1 MQTKEI
7 LQSSFEAGF
16 FVEDEKF
23 IFPFMIISLLTSD
36 ESNIKAL
43 TYAKENNKPLCVA
56 MAKEGIDGERVE
68 LDKIYEYGVVGNI
81 IRTTTL
87 EDGVQKVLF
96 QGKQKAKIL
105 KRGAMGEAIVEVVE
119 SFVEDE
125 AEFDGLIEFIKQE
138 LRSFIALN
146 KNIPKEF
153 VKSIEK
159 SRDAERI
166 CDLILSILQLD
177 KQLTYELFCEAN
189 LNIRLFEVAKL
200 LKDLIESKKL
210 QKHIEERVNAK
221 MVKNNKNYFLKEQLK
236 EIRKELGESVAVED
250 EIKEYKEKFQA
261 KKPFMS
267 QTGQKEV
274 QKQLAR
280 LGRSNQESMEANVIS
295 TWLDAVFEIPFESK
309 TQNRYNFEKV
319 REILDKEHY
328 GIFKAKERI
337 VEYFAVQEFL
347 QKRGKKEQ
355 KGAILCL
362 VGAPGVGKTSL
373 ANSVAT
379 ALGRKL
385 ARIALG
391 GLDDTNELRGHRRTY
406 VGSMPGRIVNALVE
420 AKEMNPVVVL
430 DEIDKLSKNMRGDP
444 AAAML
449 EILDPE
455 QNFKFRDYYLN
466 FDIDL
471 SQVIFIATAND
482 ASAIPHALRDRME
495 IIELDSYTP
504 QEKFQIAKGYLIP
517 SESAK
522 HGFERGE
529 LSFTKAAIE
538 LVIDSYTRES
548 GVRGLRKQIAKI
560 CRKSAVERLKESA
573 GVKPGAESAAEVE
586 ASTAAT
592 ESAAAKNTASS
603 EAELSKPNLKV
614 KITPKNVEA
623 MLEKRVFDSEAKVC
637 ESAVGV
643 VNGLGWTSAGG
654 LILKIEAIK
663 LRGKGALQLTGQI
676 GKVME
681 ESCKISLSLAKLLFD
696 QGVVKPSE
704 VKATAGEA
712 TGGEAVAGQETAGE
726 ATAKPPFY
734 NAYDL
739 CLHIPEGAMQKDGPS
754 AGTAMTTAFV
764 SILSGR
770 AVRGDVAMTG
780 EITLSGRVLAIGGL
794 KEKLIA
800 AYNAGVKR
808 ALIPQK
814 NYERD
819 FGELPE
825 EVKNGLEVIGVSRI
839 EEVLK
844 LALV

>member
-23 IFPFMIISLLTSD
+23 VFPFMIISLLTSD

-43 TYAKENNKPLCVA
+43 TYAKENNKPLFVA
-56 MAKEGIDGERVE
+56 MAKEGAEGERVE

-81 IRTTTL
+81 IRTTSL

-105 KRGAMGEAIVEVVE
+105 RRGEADEVVVEAVE
-119 SFVEDE
+119 SFVEDK

-138 LRSFIALN
+138 LRSFAALN
-146 KNIPKEF
+146 KNIPKEI

-159 SRDAERI
+159 SSDAERI

-274 QKQLAR
+274 QKQLTR

-319 REILDKEHY
+319 REILDREHY
-328 GIFKAKERI
+328 GIYKAKDRI

-347 QKRGKKEQ
+347 QKREKKEQ

-495 IIELDSYTP
+495 VIELDSYTP

-522 HGFERGE
+522 HGFEKGE

-560 CRKSAVERLKESA
+560 CRKSAVERLKDLA
-573 GVKPGAESAAEVE
+573 
-586 ASTAAT
+586 AAT
-592 ESAAAKNTASS
+592 VAEAGAKTAAKNGASS

-614 KITPKNVEA
+614 KITPKNVEV

-704 VKATAGEA
+704 VKVVAGEA
-712 TGGEAVAGQETAGE
+712 TGGEAVAGREMTGE
-726 ATAKPPFY
+726 AAAKPPFY
-734 NAYDL
+734 NAFDL

-825 EVKNGLEVIGVSRI
+825 EVKKGLEVIGVSRI

>member
-23 IFPFMIISLLTSD
+23 VFPFMIISLLTSD

-43 TYAKENNKPLCVA
+43 TYAKENNKPLFVA
-56 MAKEGIDGERVE
+56 MAKEGAEGERVE

-81 IRTTTL
+81 IRTTSL

-105 KRGAMGEAIVEVVE
+105 RRGEAGEVVVEAVE
-119 SFVEDE
+119 SFVEDK

-138 LRSFIALN
+138 LRSFAALN
-146 KNIPKEF
+146 KNIPKEI

-159 SRDAERI
+159 SSDAERI

-274 QKQLAR
+274 QKQLTR

-347 QKRGKKEQ
+347 QKREKKEQ

-504 QEKFQIAKGYLIP
+504 QEKFQIAKNYLIP

-522 HGFERGE
+522 HGFEKGE

-560 CRKSAVERLKESA
+560 CRKSAVERLKD
-573 GVKPGAESAAEVE
+573 
-586 ASTAAT
+586 
-592 ESAAAKNTASS
+592 SAAATVAEADAKTAAQNGASS

-614 KITPKNVEA
+614 KITPKNVEV

-712 TGGEAVAGQETAGE
+712 VAERETAGT
-726 ATAKPPFY
+726 AAAKPPFY
-734 NAYDL
+734 NAFDL

-825 EVKNGLEVIGVSRI
+825 EVKKGLEVIGVSRI

>member
-23 IFPFMIISLLTSD
+23 VFPFMIISLLTSD

-43 TYAKENNKPLCVA
+43 TYAKENNKPLFVA
-56 MAKEGIDGERVE
+56 MAKEGAEGERVE

-81 IRTTTL
+81 IRTTSL

-105 KRGAMGEAIVEVVE
+105 RRGEAGEVVVEAVE
-119 SFVEDE
+119 SFVDDE

-138 LRSFIALN
+138 LRSFAALN
-146 KNIPKEF
+146 KNIPKEI

-159 SRDAERI
+159 SSDAERI

-274 QKQLAR
+274 QKQLTR

-347 QKRGKKEQ
+347 QKREKKEQ

-495 IIELDSYTP
+495 VIELDSYTP

-522 HGFERGE
+522 HGFEKGE

-548 GVRGLRKQIAKI
+548 GVRWLRKQIAKI
-560 CRKSAVERLKESA
+560 CRKSAVERLKD
-573 GVKPGAESAAEVE
+573 
-586 ASTAAT
+586 
-592 ESAAAKNTASS
+592 SAAATVAEADAKTAAQNGASS

-614 KITPKNVEA
+614 KITPKNVEV

-704 VKATAGEA
+704 VKAVAGEA
-712 TGGEAVAGQETAGE
+712 AGGEAVAERETAGE
-726 ATAKPPFY
+726 AAVKPPFY
-734 NAYDL
+734 NAFDL

-819 FGELPE
+819 LGELPE
-825 EVKNGLEVIGVSRI
+825 EVKKGLEVIGVSRI

>member
-23 IFPFMIISLLTSD
+23 VFPFMIISLLTSD

-43 TYAKENNKPLCVA
+43 TYAKENNKPLFVA
-56 MAKEGIDGERVE
+56 MAKEGAEGERVE

-81 IRTTTL
+81 IRTTSL

-105 KRGAMGEAIVEVVE
+105 RRGEAGEVVVEAVE
-119 SFVEDE
+119 SFVEDK

-138 LRSFIALN
+138 LRSFAALN
-146 KNIPKEF
+146 KNIPKEI

-159 SRDAERI
+159 SSDAERI

-236 EIRKELGESVAVED
+236 EIRKVLGESVAVED

-274 QKQLAR
+274 QKQLTR

-347 QKRGKKEQ
+347 QKREKKEQ

-495 IIELDSYTP
+495 VIELDSYTP

-522 HGFERGE
+522 HGFEKGE

-560 CRKSAVERLKESA
+560 CRKSAVERLKDLA
-573 GVKPGAESAAEVE
+573 AATGAEAGAK
-586 ASTAAT
+586 T
-592 ESAAAKNTASS
+592 AAKNGASS

-614 KITPKNVEA
+614 KITPKNVEV

-712 TGGEAVAGQETAGE
+712 VAERETAGT
-726 ATAKPPFY
+726 AAAKPPFY

-780 EITLSGRVLAIGGL
+780 EIALSGRVLAIGGL

-825 EVKNGLEVIGVSRI
+825 EVKKGLEVIGVSRI

>member
-23 IFPFMIISLLTSD
+23 VFPFMIISLLTSD

-43 TYAKENNKPLCVA
+43 TYAKENNKPLFVA
-56 MAKEGIDGERVE
+56 MAKEGAEGERVE

-81 IRTTTL
+81 IRTTSL

-105 KRGAMGEAIVEVVE
+105 RRGEAGEVVVEAVE
-119 SFVEDE
+119 SFVEDK

-138 LRSFIALN
+138 LRSFAALN
-146 KNIPKEF
+146 KNIPKEI

-159 SRDAERI
+159 SSDAERI

-274 QKQLAR
+274 QKQLTR

-347 QKRGKKEQ
+347 QKREKKEQ

-495 IIELDSYTP
+495 VIELDSYTP

-522 HGFERGE
+522 HGFEKGE

-560 CRKSAVERLKESA
+560 CRKSAVERLKDLA
-573 GVKPGAESAAEVE
+573 AATGAEAGAK
-586 ASTAAT
+586 T
-592 ESAAAKNTASS
+592 AAKNGASS

-614 KITPKNVEA
+614 KITPKNVEV

-712 TGGEAVAGQETAGE
+712 VAERETAGT
-726 ATAKPPFY
+726 AAAKPPFY

-780 EITLSGRVLAIGGL
+780 EIALSGRVLAIGGL

-825 EVKNGLEVIGVSRI
+825 EVKKGLEVIGVSRI

>member
-23 IFPFMIISLLTSD
+23 VFPFMIISLLTSD

-43 TYAKENNKPLCVA
+43 TYAKENNKPLFVA
-56 MAKEGIDGERVE
+56 MAKEGAEGERVE

-81 IRTTTL
+81 IRTTSL
-87 EDGVQKVLF
+87 EDSVQKVLF

-105 KRGAMGEAIVEVVE
+105 RRGEAGEVVVEAVE

-138 LRSFIALN
+138 LRSFAALN
-146 KNIPKEF
+146 KNIPKEI

-159 SRDAERI
+159 SSDAERI

-221 MVKNNKNYFLKEQLK
+221 MIKNNKNYFLKEQLK

-274 QKQLAR
+274 QKQLTR

-347 QKRGKKEQ
+347 QKREKKEQ

-504 QEKFQIAKGYLIP
+504 QEKFQIAKNYLIP

-522 HGFERGE
+522 HGFEKGE

-560 CRKSAVERLKESA
+560 CRKSAVERLKD
-573 GVKPGAESAAEVE
+573 
-586 ASTAAT
+586 
-592 ESAAAKNTASS
+592 SAAATVAEADAKTAAQNGASS

-614 KITPKNVEA
+614 KITPKNVEV

-712 TGGEAVAGQETAGE
+712 VAERETAGT
-726 ATAKPPFY
+726 AAAKPPFY
-734 NAYDL
+734 NAFDL

-825 EVKNGLEVIGVSRI
+825 EVKKGLEVIGVSRI